1 MESRASSI
9 VAAKRE
15 SVPTAGSVFFV
26 SSNGRVLK
34 LPIPSKSYRD
44 PLTWSWTK
52 RILGF
57 LALQC
62 FSMAASFELNLPGL
76 LLQAIGEEFKN
87 KPMGPFGVQSLSSA
101 MTLFTGVG
109 YLIGIPLS
117 TAVGRRPIVVGAA
130 VVTTLST
137 LWAGYAGSFLQLI
150 AALSLQALA
159 AGSATGMFI
168 LILIDATFIHERPS
182 ALSLFW
188 CTGSALI
195 KLALLI
201 LPLTTDTTLTWR
213 CVYKV
218 WVAPCILAFILVL
231 FCVPETY
238 FLRPPVALDGRV
250 LVQSSSEKVEI
261 YGGWDEIELIRND
274 KPLPDLPSSWSIWS
288 HFKVSRAPG
297 TKWESVL
304 ATYGQMFLC
313 ILNPLTFWVSLL
325 TGIILS
331 GVIFLNLTQP
341 SALISMYG
349 VKETGCINILLGVAG
364 VVGSLLA
371 FPLTGPF
378 ASWFTRCYTFRK
390 GGIRHA
396 EVYLALFSI
405 PVITGLTSVL
415 LNGLALVNR
424 WPSVWIYITSAISII
439 SYLTGNVAFTLW
451 ITEAFPR
458 WAAAALA
465 VQLFTG
471 NMFGFGI
478 GTAIAPWV
486 QEGHILQPTILIF
499 VLMLV
504 MGAMAVPAAF
514 WGKTLRQYIQ
524 GRWSDSERT
533 ALRPQ

>member
-52 RILGF
+52 RLLGF

-117 TAVGRRPIVVGAA
+117 TAVGRRPIV
-130 VVTTLST
+130 
-137 LWAGYAGSFLQLI
+137 
-150 AALSLQALA
+150 
-159 AGSATGMFI
+159 FI

-341 SALISMYG
+341 SALIAMYG
-349 VKETGCINILLGVAG
+349 AKETGCINILLGVAG

-514 WGKTLRQYIQ
+514 WGKTVRQYIQ

>member
-1 MESRASSI
+1 MESRASSSG
-9 VAAKRE
+9 AAKRE

-44 PLTWSWTK
+44 PLTWSRSK
-52 RILGF
+52 RLMGF

-76 LLQAIGEEFKN
+76 LLQAIGEEFKD

-137 LWAGYAGSFLQLI
+137 LWAGYAGSFCQLI
-150 AALSLQALA
+150 AAVSLQALA
-159 AGSATGMFI
+159 AGSATGMCI

-188 CTGSALI
+188 CTGSALV

-201 LPLTTDTTLTWR
+201 LPFTTDITLSWR
-213 CVYKV
+213 
-218 WVAPCILAFILVL
+218 FL
-231 FCVPETY
+231 FFVPETY

-250 LVQSSSEKVEI
+250 LVQSSSEKVEV

-288 HFKVSRAPG
+288 HLKVSRAPG
-297 TKWESVL
+297 TKWESML
-304 ATYGQMFLC
+304 TTYGQMFLC

-341 SALISMYG
+341 SALIEMFG
-349 VKETGCINILLGVAG
+349 DEQIRCINALLGVAG
-364 VVGSLLA
+364 IVGSLLA

-378 ASWFTRCYTFRK
+378 ASWFTRYYTFRK

-405 PVITGLTSVL
+405 PVITGLISVL
-415 LNGLALVNR
+415 LNGFALVNK
-424 WPSVWIYITSAISII
+424 WPSAWIYITSAISIM

-471 NMFGFGI
+471 NMIGFGI

-486 QEGHILQPTILIF
+486 RDGHILQPTILIF

-504 MGAMAVPAAF
+504 MGTMAVPAAF
-514 WGKTLRQYIQ
+514 WGKTVRQYIQ